1 MIETV
6 EDFAE
11 AIEYERLA
19 LDQLFPLLP
28 SDEMG
33 NTLDLRQAMRGTG
46 PVKHGMKF
54 VMKMGPA
61 NPNFQG
67 VLAPLAFSSAW
78 KVIDLLIELAL
89 AEGGFYPGNHSNRWA
104 INRKVALAN
113 QAPGDQLLG
122 VDKTVWRAICAAY
135 ERTEEHR
142 HCLIHRRAS
151 FTEKPLYLTGKAQN
165 GKALPPLNEKE
176 LRAFIHLAQLLGAG
190 GVEGSMSKRTIGQLC
205 FLLQQMS
212 GHIGGDFPL
221 GVPMGPIVSV
231 FMCLQSDENE
241 RWVADF
247 AYVHQKM
254 ARSMPDYLAD
264 VWIDIPNE
272 SGYRLFGQLE
282 QLPKEK
288 VALQLDSLPAYLSLC

>member
-1 MIETV
+1 MIETA

-28 SDEMG
+28 DGAMG
-33 NTLDLRQAMRGTG
+33 NTLDLRQAMQGTG
-46 PVKHGMKF
+46 PARHGMTA
-54 VMKMGPA
+54 VMKMGSA

-89 AEGGFYPGNHSNRWA
+89 ADGGFHPGNHSNRWA
-104 INRKVALAN
+104 INRKVALAIL
-113 QAPGDQLLG
+113 APGDQLLG

-151 FTEKPLYLTGKAQN
+151 FTEKPLYLTGKDQN
-165 GKALPPLNEKE
+165 GNALPPLNEKE

-190 GVEGSMSKRTIGQLC
+190 IVEGPMSERTIGQLC

-212 GHIGGDFPL
+212 GHIGSDFPK
-221 GVPMGPIVSV
+221 GVPMGPVVSV
-231 FMCLQSDENE
+231 FMCLQPVENE
-241 RWVADF
+241 AWLADF

-254 ARSMPDYLAD
+254 ARNKPYYLAD

-272 SGYRLFGQLE
+272 SGYRLFGHLE

-288 VALQLDSLPAYLSLC
+288 VTFQLDSLPAYLSLC